1 MTRGHSG
8 PPTVRD
14 ALHPAAAEPYS
25 HFPLIWVVSTD
36 GRPAMAAD
44 EDDCVS
50 YACECVRLAGLTD
63 DEPVTRRFVTAE
75 EPPLYER
82 NIFDK

>member
-8 PPTVRD
+8 LRQSATP
-14 ALHPAAAEPYS
+14 LHPAAAEPYS

-50 YACECVRLAGLTD
+50 YACERVRLAGLTD
-63 DEPVTRRFVTAE
+63 GEP
-75 EPPLYER
+75 
-82 NIFDK
+82 